1 MEIQNSSK
9 KASISQCMIVKN
21 EEKHIRQ
28 ALSWGKGIVAEQIVV
43 DTGSTDRT
51 VEIAEE
57 MGAKVYSF
65 PWVGDFSAAKNFAIS
80 KARGEWIAF
89 LDADEYFSQEDA
101 GKLFSCIEKLKDTAY
116 EGILTGWIHLNNA
129 GDIMAIEAQI
139 RLFRNQPNLRYRRRI
154 HEQLKVDGMRAPRLW
169 DGTKMLSIFHTG
181 YGEAESL
188 AKRES
193 RRNLNLIMAELEE
206 RPDDYEMLGYLGNEY
221 ESLQEWDE
229 AEKAYRKAVALI
241 PKELHGVYDISTS
254 GLLFR
259 LLELLAVR
267 QETAQDEQ
275 EPPLSPMTLGENSPK
290 DQRQKVLSRQ
300 KSRAEELMAVYRFAV
315 TAWPEEGDFD
325 FILGR
330 YFANRGDY
338 QLGEEHIRR
347 SLGILERY
355 GTALRS
361 GVVSSKIMEI
371 YELLAMCC
379 FNNGNLS
386 ECVRLTTALLKENP
400 YLKNAA
406 LLMVSAFRKDMERLG
421 KGEKGA
427 REVAAM
433 LGGAF
438 YDFRDRKA
446 LLFVLRVAMW
456 AGYEELI
463 QVIRGQL
470 TEEERKQ
477 VDEFFAES

>member
-9 KASISQCMIVKN
+9 VAPISQCMIVKN

-57 MGAKVYSF
+57 MGARVYHF
-65 PWVGDFSAAKNFAIS
+65 PWNGDFSAAKNFAIS
-80 KARGEWIAF
+80 KAGCDWIAF
-89 LDADEYFSQEDA
+89 LDADEYFSREDA
-101 GKLFSCIEKLKDTAY
+101 EKLPDCIEKLRGSRH
-116 EGILTGWIHLNNA
+116 EGILTSWIHLNN
-129 GDIMAIEAQI
+129 GGEIMAIEAQI
-139 RLFRNQPNLRYRRRI
+139 RLFRNQPNLRYQRRI
-154 HEQLKVDGMRAPRLW
+154 HEQLKVDGIRPPDLW
-169 DGTKMLSIFHTG
+169 DGTEILSIFHTG
-181 YGEAESL
+181 YGEAESQ

-193 RRNLNLIMAELEE
+193 RRNLNLILAELEE

-229 AEKAYRKAVALI
+229 AEKVYGKAVARI
-241 PKELHGVYDISTS
+241 PEKLRGVYDLSTS
-254 GLLFR
+254 GIVFR
-259 LLELLAVR
+259 LLELLALR
-267 QETAQDEQ
+267 Q
-275 EPPLSPMTLGENSPK
+275 G
-290 DQRQKVLSRQ
+290 
-300 KSRAEELMAVYRFAV
+300 EELLKVYDFAK
-315 TAWPEEGDFD
+315 TGWPEEGDFD
-325 FILGR
+325 YILGR
-330 YFANRGDY
+330 YYANRGDFRS
-338 QLGEEHIRR
+338 GEKYIRQA
-347 SLGILERY
+347 LATLECY

-361 GVVSSKIMEI
+361 SLVSTRIMEI

-379 FNNGNLS
+379 FNNGDLA

-427 REVAAM
+427 QEVASV

-438 YDFRDRKA
+438 YDFQDRKA
-446 LLFVLRVAMW
+446 RLFVLRVAMW
-456 AGYEELI
+456 AGYEELV
-463 QVIRGQL
+463 QVIRGQF
-470 TEEERKQ
+470 TQEELEQ
-477 VDEFFAES
+477 VDQFLRESEAGSKTEAPAPKDTAQSGPPLS